1 MSKYVKIGSTG
12 QPISPERTFIM
23 QQRFR
28 IHKSVKAE
36 IRKRFLCFVL
46 AMAALAAADAFSP
59 GRDHDSSILT
69 VTAEAASAP
78 YMKITCIDLGSSS
91 SVYGESVLLESGGQ
105 YLLMDTGSKDPL
117 NTVTGYLKKKGIRN
131 LSLYISHFHEDHCD
145 YAVSIIKDSYFHVK
159 HVYLANP
166 DPVRRYIN
174 SHNKSHRRLLYN
186 GCRLYLSRFD
196 AIASAARKK
205 GIPVT
210 HLRRGKT
217 FSIGSVKAKVLWDHN
232 TRGFG
237 SFDPYDKDGIG
248 FQNNS
253 SLVTKFTLGKRSFL
267 TCGDIECST
276 ERDLLAA
283 GTDLSADIL
292 KLSHHGMWT
301 SNLSAF
307 VNSVNPC
314 YCFYSYK
321 NPADSEYRKFAS
333 GYETSSTL
341 KRLAQRYNILGCR
354 YNGTITY
361 KVQYNTITVSAERHI
376 KKKSI
381 RVKNLSNGKVR
392 TQQLVYNDAQPL
404 FLDKRMLF
412 SGTKIVTGTVQD
424 RTPPPTG
431 WYKDSIGWRYKTKNG
446 IWLSG
451 GWKTIGNSQYYFT
464 IKGYRHEGWLKIN
477 GKKYFL
483 NRLGARQT
491 GWQLIDGKFYY
502 FSTKNGVMLTGK
514 TWIGGSMWPLRSDGS
529 LDLSKKNAPN
539 INITTSAHRHTT
551 K

>member
-1 MSKYVKIGSTG
+1 
-12 QPISPERTFIM
+12 
-23 QQRFR
+23 
-28 IHKSVKAE
+28 
-36 IRKRFLCFVL
+36 
-46 AMAALAAADAFSP
+46 MAALAAADAFSP

-283 GTDLSADIL
+283 GTDLS
-292 KLSHHGMWT
+292 SQT
-301 SNLSAF
+301 QPS
-307 VNSVNPC
+307 
-314 YCFYSYK
+314 
-321 NPADSEYRKFAS
+321 
-333 GYETSSTL
+333 
-341 KRLAQRYNILGCR
+341 
-354 YNGTITY
+354 
-361 KVQYNTITVSAERHI
+361 RHVDL
-376 KKKSI
+376 KSI
-381 RVKNLSNGKVR
+381 RLCIFRESVL
-392 TQQLVYNDAQPL
+392 LLL
-404 FLDKRMLF
+404 FL
-412 SGTKIVTGTVQD
+412 
-424 RTPPPTG
+424 
-431 WYKDSIGWRYKTKNG
+431 
-446 IWLSG
+446 
-451 GWKTIGNSQYYFT
+451 
-464 IKGYRHEGWLKIN
+464 
-477 GKKYFL
+477 
-483 NRLGARQT
+483 
-491 GWQLIDGKFYY
+491 
-502 FSTKNGVMLTGK
+502 
-514 TWIGGSMWPLRSDGS
+514 
-529 LDLSKKNAPN
+529 
-539 INITTSAHRHTT
+539 
-551 K
+551 